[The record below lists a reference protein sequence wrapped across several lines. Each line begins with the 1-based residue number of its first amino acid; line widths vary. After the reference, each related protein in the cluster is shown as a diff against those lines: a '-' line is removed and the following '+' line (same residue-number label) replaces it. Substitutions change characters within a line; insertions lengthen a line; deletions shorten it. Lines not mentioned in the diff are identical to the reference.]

1 MQRCPIVG
9 VSETT
14 TENEPGRPGDGKVLG
29 LNSTTQARLDRLAV
43 GDDWQPMPLVVV
55 GAPHPPRSDG

>member
-29 LNSTTQARLDRLAV
+29 LDPTTQARLDRLAV
-43 GDDWQPMPLVVV
+43 EDDW
-55 GAPHPPRSDG
+55 